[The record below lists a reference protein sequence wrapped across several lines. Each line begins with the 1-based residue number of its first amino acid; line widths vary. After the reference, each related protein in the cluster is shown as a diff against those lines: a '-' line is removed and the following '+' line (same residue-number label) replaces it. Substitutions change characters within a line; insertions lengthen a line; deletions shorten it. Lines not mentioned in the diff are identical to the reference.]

1 MHEYVHVFMCGCVSG
16 HVCGGKRAWEGEN
29 VAMQRCVVVLQ
40 LPCLHVALLCKPRAQ
55 GLCVCVWGGGG
66 GYLVLGMSMG
76 ME

>member
-1 MHEYVHVFMCGCVSG
+1 MCGG
-16 HVCGGKRAWEGEN
+16 EEGLGGRN

-66 GYLVLGMSMG
+66 GVLGVGNVTGDGLGYVHVYMCG
-76 ME
+76 QF